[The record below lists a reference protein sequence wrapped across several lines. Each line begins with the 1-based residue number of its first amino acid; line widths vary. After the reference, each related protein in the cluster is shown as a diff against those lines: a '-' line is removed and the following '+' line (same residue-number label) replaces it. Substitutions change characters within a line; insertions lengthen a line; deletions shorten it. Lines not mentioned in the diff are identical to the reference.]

1 MWSFLYYL
9 HQKFSEECYFKVNNK
24 FYECPHEV
32 NEHKFVVL
40 NCILCKYN
48 FSSGYER
55 NCFASISCFCKEKH
69 RTEKCLRC
77 KRLKHGFNFKTLKIC
92 MRTED
97 FPYCNFNYIRLND
110 YLKDLQGDGFFYF
123 NKSLNMIEYLIDKPE
138 WGNFFE
144 NKEAM

>member
-1 MWSFLYYL
+1 
-9 HQKFSEECYFKVNNK
+9 
-24 FYECPHEV
+24 
-32 NEHKFVVL
+32 
-40 NCILCKYN
+40 
-48 FSSGYER
+48 
-55 NCFASISCFCKEKH
+55 
-69 RTEKCLRC
+69 
-77 KRLKHGFNFKTLKIC
+77 